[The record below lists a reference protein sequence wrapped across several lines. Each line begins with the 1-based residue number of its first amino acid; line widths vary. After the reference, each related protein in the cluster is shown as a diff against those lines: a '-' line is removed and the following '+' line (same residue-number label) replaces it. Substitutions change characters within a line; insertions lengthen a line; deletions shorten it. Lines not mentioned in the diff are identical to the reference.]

1 MANDNCKS
9 RLLNLLAM
17 LRAVQIVHHT
27 AHWQTQGSTFY
38 GDHLLFERLYSALG
52 DEFDTLAEKI
62 VAMHGP
68 AAVDAVDQ
76 MQRIATVVKRATES
90 EKDLSKRSL
99 LLEEGLQTVLEAVR
113 DYLRKENELS
123 IGLDNFLQGLADSHE
138 TAVYLLKQRTA
149 KG

>member
-1 MANDNCKS
+1 
-9 RLLNLLAM
+9 M
-17 LRAVQIVHHT
+17 LFR
-27 AHWQTQGSTFY
+27 S
-38 GDHLLFERLYSALG
+38 
-52 DEFDTLAEKI
+52 
-62 VAMHGP
+62 
-68 AAVDAVDQ
+68 
-76 MQRIATVVKRATES
+76 TVVKRATES
-90 EKDLSKRSL
+90 EKDLAKRSL